1 MYTKIASMVWLLLLC
16 QMATA
21 QSNAYLWGEDSS
33 QMDVTRLQFFYQ
45 QRPDIYHTLD
55 RYHLISDLSNDKYLI
70 PYNWKIQ
77 EVIETTDRLHLPFEG
92 NLDYLRKLF
101 YSKPNDLQKRDD
113 KSLILGLWRTQLVNI
128 QRDEDLPAAIHYGM
142 DYLLPDQKLKWTNYL
157 YFVTLLMEEHYDYHY
172 DHQRVK
178 PSMPSA
184 GDVLGVADIFK
195 TFRAYDTTSV
205 AGVCRDIHDTG
216 LRLLREM
223 GNAYFSYN
231 YPDKSIDMDDYLYLV
246 SWVTQSSHHVTL
258 IAQNPLSP
266 QQQLE
271 LDWGRL
277 IQKENIR
284 GYDHGRNYGNVYR
297 IWQYDKNTDWIRPID
312 FKKTSLGNVLDQRFY
327 QADEKFRLSGID
339 PGESYTYA
347 SFTRRKNNA
356 AIDLATGKMA
366 NDQNFTV
373 LTFLKRWQN
382 NRHFLQTST
391 AFALQALQYN
401 DVNKKNVF
409 YPGYNFTTSQATLV
423 MPRLMAGIQTRPI
436 RFLAKSKLSF
446 FGLASLE
453 GLVNAQHFISE
464 NQNYAEFTTSGDGG
478 VYCTQGVRV
487 TWPSDDKTQLTT
499 LALQNRS
506 FVIPKEI
513 RLMTVDPSVL
523 VRNLVW
529 VNIAR
534 DLLFDVQ
541 GRLSSKYSYAVS
553 FAAEQTQGNRFF
565 GDVKARISY
574 DANPYQRWSLM
585 VGSFRRI
592 SSMDLFWYGPD
603 VDSCVLSLQM
613 GKPKMVFSLAGRR
626 MDNRELN
633 LALSVAY
640 DLFQ

>member
-45 QRPDIYHTLD
+45 QTPEIYHTLD
-55 RYHLISDLSNDKYLI
+55 RYHVVSDLSNDKYLI

-77 EVIETTDRLHLPFEG
+77 AALETKDRLHLPFEA

-101 YSKPNDLQKRDD
+101 YIKPNDLQKIDY

-128 QRDEDLPAAIHYGM
+128 QRDENLPAAIHYGM
-142 DYLLPDQKLKWTNYL
+142 DYLLPDQKLKWTDYL

-223 GNAYFSYN
+223 GDAYFSYN
-231 YPDKSIDMDDYLYLV
+231 YPYKSIDMDDYLYLV

-258 IAQNPLSP
+258 IAQNPLQP
-266 QQQLE
+266 QQQYE

-277 IQKENIR
+277 IEKENIR

-297 IWQYDKNTDWIRPID
+297 IWQYDKNTDWIKPIG

-327 QADEKFRLSGID
+327 LPEEKIRLSGID
-339 PGESYTYA
+339 PGESYNYVGI
-347 SFTRRKNNA
+347 TRRKNNA
-356 AIDLATGKMA
+356 TIDLSIGKMA
-366 NDQNFTV
+366 NDQTFTV
-373 LTFLKRWQN
+373 LSFFKRWQN

-391 AFALQALQYN
+391 AFALQAVQYN
-401 DVNKKNVF
+401 DVKQKNVF
-409 YPGYNFTTSQATLV
+409 FPGYNFSTSQATLV
-423 MPRLMAGIQTRPI
+423 MPRLMAEIQTRPI
-436 RFLAKSKLSF
+436 RFLAKTKLSF
-446 FGLASLE
+446 FGLANLE

-478 VYCTQGVRV
+478 LYCTQGVKV
-487 TWPSDDKTQLTT
+487 TWPSDDKTQLTALT
-499 LALQNRS
+499 LQNRS

-513 RLMTVDPSVL
+513 RLMTVDPEVF
-523 VRNLVW
+523 VKNLAW
-529 VNIAR
+529 VNIAQ
-534 DLLFDVQ
+534 DLIFHWNRQLNENM
-541 GRLSSKYSYAVS
+541 SYSFS
-553 FAAEQTQGNRFF
+553 LIAEQTQGNRLY
-565 GDVKARISY
+565 GDIWASLLFAHNPNVKWR
-574 DANPYQRWSLM
+574 LM

-592 SSMDLFWYGPD
+592 NGRELFWYSPD
-603 VDSCVLSLQM
+603 MDSCVLSLLLE
-613 GKPKMVFSLAGRR
+613 KPKMTLSLAGRR
-626 MDNRELN
+626 LDNRELN

>member
-1 MYTKIASMVWLLLLC
+1 MYTKIVIIAWILMVC
-16 QMATA
+16 QMVRG
-21 QSNAYLWGEDSS
+21 QSFVYPMGEDSTE
-33 QMDVTRLQFFYQ
+33 MDVTRLQFFYQ
-45 QRPDIYHTLD
+45 QTPDIYRTLD
-55 RYHLISDLSNDKYLI
+55 RYHLVSDLSNDKYLI

-77 EVIETTDRLHLPFEG
+77 EVLEIKDRLNLPFAA

-101 YSKPNDLQKRDD
+101 YCKPNELQKRDD
-113 KSLILGLWRTQLVNI
+113 KNLMLGLWRTKLVNI
-128 QRDEDLPAAIHYGM
+128 QRDEDLPAAIWYGM
-142 DYLLPDQKLKWTNYL
+142 DYLLPDQKFNWTDYL

-266 QQQLE
+266 QQQFE

-312 FKKTSLGNVLDQRFY
+312 FKKTSLGNLLDQRFY

-409 YPGYNFTTSQATLV
+409 FPGYHFSTSQATLV

-436 RFLAKSKLSF
+436 RFLAKTKLSF

-499 LALQNRS
+499 LTLQNRS

-534 DLLFDVQ
+534 DLLFDLQ
-541 GRLSSKYSYAVS
+541 RRLSSKYSYAVS

-574 DANPYQRWSLM
+574 DANPYHRWSLM

-592 SSMDLFWYGPD
+592 SGMDLFWYGPD
-603 VDSCVLSLQM
+603 VDSCVLSLHM

-633 LALSVAY
+633 FALSVAY

>member
-1 MYTKIASMVWLLLLC
+1 MVWLLLLC

-297 IWQYDKNTDWIRPID
+297 IWQYDKNTDWIRPIG

-327 QADEKFRLSGID
+327 LPEEKIRLSGID
-339 PGESYTYA
+339 PGESYNYVGI
-347 SFTRRKNNA
+347 TRRINNA
-356 AIDLATGKMA
+356 TIDLSIGKMA
-366 NDQNFTV
+366 NDQTFTV
-373 LTFLKRWQN
+373 LSFFKRWQN

-391 AFALQALQYN
+391 ALSLQAVQYN
-401 DVNKKNVF
+401 DVKQKNVF
-409 YPGYNFTTSQATLV
+409 FPGYNFSTSQATLV

-436 RFLAKSKLSF
+436 QFLAKTKISF

-478 VYCTQGVRV
+478 LYCTQGVQL
-487 TWPSDDKTQLTT
+487 TWPSAVKSHTT
-499 LALQNRS
+499 SLVFQNRS
-506 FVIPKEI
+506 FIIPKEI
-513 RLMTVDPSVL
+513 RLMTVNPEVL
-523 VRNLVW
+523 VKNLAW
-529 VNIAR
+529 VNIAQ
-534 DLLFDVQ
+534 DLIFLWNRQ
-541 GRLSSKYSYAVS
+541 LNEKMSYSFS
-553 FAAEQTQGNRFF
+553 LAAEQTQGNRLY
-565 GDVKARISY
+565 GDIRASLLFARDPNVKWR
-574 DANPYQRWSLM
+574 LM

-592 SSMDLFWYGPD
+592 SGMDLFWYSPD
-603 VDSCVLSLQM
+603 RDNCVLSLLLNQ
-613 GKPKMVFSLAGRR
+613 PKLVFSLSGSRL
-626 MDNRELN
+626 DNRELN
-633 LALSVAY
+633 FALSMAY
-640 DLFQ
+640 DFP